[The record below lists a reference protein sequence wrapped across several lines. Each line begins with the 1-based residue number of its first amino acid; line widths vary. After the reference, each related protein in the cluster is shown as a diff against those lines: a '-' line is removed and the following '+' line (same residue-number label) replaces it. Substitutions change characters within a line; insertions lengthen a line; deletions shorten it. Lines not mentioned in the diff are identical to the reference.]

1 MNNNDEKILRLHH
14 QGAEVSE
21 IMRETNLSRSKVYQV
36 IHNEKAGIK
45 VSYSKRGRKLGEKR
59 LLLPEQE
66 NMLYKKLTTTKPDS
80 FTLSLSHPSRLWT
93 RRIIQA
99 LIGTKDIM
107 VSDHTVLNY
116 LKRFGLLYPKHEPP
130 GSIPLN
136 GESVLTLCVVTL
148 KSKTTVPYLTYMVY
162 TYDKRGTYYFCC
174 YPEHD
179 IQTNKNHILY
189 IIHDFLGRVPDLKKY
204 SDIVCLLP
212 PDRYLNTLRSS
223 WGKSHF
229 SKKIPTDRI
238 WFQNMGD
245 TNEQA

>member
-1 MNNNDEKILRLHH
+1 MNSNDEKILRLHH

-36 IHNEKAGIK
+36 IHNDKAGIN

-59 LLLPEQE
+59 LLSSEQE
-66 NMLYKKLTTTKPDS
+66 NKLYQQLTTTKPDAY
-80 FTLSLSHPSRLWT
+80 TLSLSNSSKIWT
-93 RRIIQA
+93 RRMIQT
-99 LIGTKDIM
+99 LIGMWDIM

-116 LKRFGLLYPKHEPP
+116 LKRFDLLYPKHEPP
-130 GSIPLN
+130 DSIPLN
-136 GESVLTLCVVTL
+136 GETILTLCVVTL
-148 KSKTTVPYLTYMVY
+148 KSKLTVPNLIYLVY

-174 YPEHD
+174 YSERD
-179 IQTNKNHILY
+179 IRTRENLVLY

-212 PDRYLNTLRSS
+212 PERYLNTLRSS